1 MTSRFSPKAKIHVRT
16 RSGQALGHVVGIEV
30 DQDTGRITNFLV
42 SGQGVLPMLL
52 DSPLVI
58 AWNQVVEWTDENL
71 VVGDAVVPVGATQIA
86 VASPPA
92 TPAHF
97 SDRS

>member
-1 MTSRFSPKAKIHVRT
+1 MSRFSPKSRIHVRT
-16 RSGQALGHVVGIEV
+16 VSGQALGHVVGIEV
-30 DQDTGRITNFLV
+30 DRDTGRIRNFLV

-52 DSPLVI
+52 ESPLVI

-71 VVGDAVVPVGATQIA
+71 IVRDAVVPVGATNIA
-86 VASPPA
+86 VAS
-92 TPAHF
+92 TPTPSANF